1 MTKPFA
7 FVRETISHDTVEAF
21 EALADRARRGEIT
34 GSATTF
40 TTKDKGFGTAA
51 TGLLYESK
59 TFAVG
64 TVVILLYRMVLRAVG
79 REK

>member
-1 MTKPFA
+1 MTKPFT

-21 EALADRARRGEIT
+21 ESLAERARSGEIT
-34 GSATTF
+34 GGAVTF
-40 TTKDKGFGTAA
+40 TTKDKGFGTVA

-79 REK
+79 SER